1 MTQSSLPMRT
11 ILITGCSSGIG
22 LASARTMKQRGWR
35 VFATART
42 QDDLARLASEG
53 FEAVHLE
60 LRDEKSISAC
70 AGTVLGACG
79 DRLDALF
86 NNAAYGQAG
95 ALEDISAAVLREQL
109 EVNVVG
115 THQLTRHVIPAMR
128 RCGRGRIVLCSSVLG
143 LGGAPFRG
151 AYCAS
156 KFALE
161 AMGDVL
167 SMELRGSGISVSL
180 IEPGPIR
187 TRFIENVVTH
197 IERNIDIEGSV
208 HREAYLSRLASLRSG
223 GKSTFKLQPEAVAK
237 KLVHAVE
244 SRRPRRRYYVTIPTY
259 LAALAK
265 RLAPLAAFDA
275 LMRRS

>member
-1 MTQSSLPMRT
+1 MTQRPPPLRT

-22 LASARTMKQRGWR
+22 LASAKAMKQRGWR
-35 VFATART
+35 VFATARIP
-42 QDDLARLASEG
+42 DDLARLASEG
-53 FEAVHLE
+53 FDAVHLE
-60 LRDEKSISAC
+60 LRDETSIAAC
-70 AGTVLGACG
+70 AKTVLEACG
-79 DRLDALF
+79 DRLDAVF

-95 ALEDISAAVLREQL
+95 ALEDIAAAVLRDQL

-115 THQLTRHVIPAMR
+115 THELTRHIIPAMR
-128 RCGRGRIVLCSSVLG
+128 RAGRGRIVLCSSVLG

-161 AMGDVL
+161 ALGDVL

-187 TRFIENVVTH
+187 TRFIATVVTY
-197 IERNIDIEGSV
+197 IERNIDVEGSV
-208 HREAYLSRLASLRSG
+208 HREAYLARLASLKSG
-223 GKSTFKLQPEAVAK
+223 GKSTFKLEPEAVAQ
-237 KLVHAVE
+237 KLIHAVE
-244 SRRPRRRYYVTIPTY
+244 SNRPKRRYYVTIPTY

-265 RLAPLAAFDA
+265 RFAPPAIFDA